1 MQTTTIKK
9 MLTGLTILTTITIN
23 SFAQIPNSD
32 RNKFENTTTKIEKNN
47 VPKLIISN
55 HYKEFPNTTNNNW
68 FGYPKYSINSDWFD
82 KRINLSIVESPRY
95 YIVEFKSDTI
105 LHRLTYNT
113 LGEKINTYI
122 SIDNKIQ
129 TKIAKTLIDSKYK
142 NWEITNEK
150 EEIFRDL
157 DLDILI
163 VYKIEIQK
171 NNKKRYLFYTENGL
185 LIKDIEITL

>member
-1 MQTTTIKK
+1 MQTTAIKK

-23 SFAQIPNSD
+23 SFAQIPNPD

-55 HYKEFPNTTNNNW
+55 HYKEFPDTANNNW
-68 FGYPKYSINSDWFD
+68 FGYPNYSINSDWFD
-82 KRINLSIVESPRY
+82 KTINLSIVESPRY

-113 LGEKINTYI
+113 LGEKINTYKN
-122 SIDNKIQ
+122 IDIKIQ
-129 TKIAKTLIDSKYK
+129 TEIAKTLINSKYK

-157 DLDILI
+157 DLDILT

>member
-1 MQTTTIKK
+1 MQTTAIKK

-23 SFAQIPNSD
+23 SFAQIPNPD

-55 HYKEFPNTTNNNW
+55 HYKEFPDTANNNW
-68 FGYPKYSINSDWFD
+68 FGYPNYSINSDWFD
-82 KRINLSIVESPRY
+82 KTINLSIVESPKY

-113 LGEKINTYI
+113 LVEKINTYI

-157 DLDILI
+157 DLDILT

>member
-1 MQTTTIKK
+1 MQTTAIKK

-23 SFAQIPNSD
+23 SFAQIPNPD

-68 FGYPKYSINSDWFD
+68 FGYPNYSINSDWFD
-82 KRINLSIVESPRY
+82 KTINLSIVESPKY

-129 TKIAKTLIDSKYK
+129 TKIAKTLIDSKYS
-142 NWEITNEK
+142 
-150 EEIFRDL
+150 
-157 DLDILI
+157 
-163 VYKIEIQK
+163 
-171 NNKKRYLFYTENGL
+171 
-185 LIKDIEITL
+185 

>member
-1 MQTTTIKK
+1 MQTTAIKK

-23 SFAQIPNSD
+23 SFAQIPNPD

-68 FGYPKYSINSDWFD
+68 FGYPNYSINSDWFD
-82 KRINLSIVESPRY
+82 KTINLSIVESPKY

-157 DLDILI
+157 DLDILT

>member
-1 MQTTTIKK
+1 MKTITIKK

-23 SFAQIPNSD
+23 SFAQIPNPD

-68 FGYPKYSINSDWFD
+68 FGYPNYSINSDWFD
-82 KRINLSIVESPRY
+82 KTINLSIVESPKY

-157 DLDILI
+157 DLDILT